1 MVREKHAC
9 GVPERSTQYDERKVL
24 NRAHTIRL
32 DTRAY
37 TVRSRTQPR
46 PAGARER
53 RPRARRAMR
62 FSHPVSLR
70 SNAVYGRRS
79 AVIG

>member
-37 TVRSRTQPR
+37 TVGRSR
-46 PAGARER
+46 ARGRGVAPTESD
-53 RPRARRAMR
+53 ARRAMR

>member
-37 TVRSRTQPR
+37 TVGARTQPR
-46 PAGARER
+46 GARGRGER

-62 FSHPVSLR
+62 CEFRTLYP
-70 SNAVYGRRS
+70 
-79 AVIG
+79 